1 MEKLEFKKH
10 LLKICDGILELHIE
24 SLSEQYGVPI
34 SELKNVVRM
43 ARANGMMEESLKIE
57 EMILNDFKETEED

>member
-1 MEKLEFKKH
+1 MEKLELKKH
-10 LLKICDGILELHIE
+10 LLKIGDEILESHIE

-34 SELKNVVRM
+34 SELKNVVGM

-57 EMILNDFKETEED
+57 EMILNDFKEIEED